1 MIKQV
6 LMGLFL
12 SIPAVCY
19 SQKFRVGIANVRE
32 QIFSISEI
40 TTPDGLT
47 ISEGNKFPTSIE
59 SFYFGYAYTFSGRLE
74 ANVGIQNTY
83 NKIALFVR
91 FPFPF
96 PAGFPDPYVLK
107 IMNIS
112 NRNFEFPLELSYAL
126 FKKGKF
132 KGKIRGGIV
141 PVWTRNRPNKYE
153 EVPNGPA
160 WSQEVVDALNAA
172 ETIQKSLYMN
182 YQYGL
187 GLSYGRFELSVFQS
201 ANLSRSI
208 SNGYTLNGTTY
219 PFDRRIASTRI
230 GLFYSFR
237 LKKEKQ

>member
-12 SIPAVCY
+12 SIPVVCY
-19 SQKFRVGIANVRE
+19 SQEFRVGLGIVNE
-32 QIFSISEI
+32 QISSISEI
-40 TTPDGLT
+40 TTPDGLI
-47 ISEGNKFPTSIE
+47 ISEGNKFPNSIE
-59 SFYFGYAYTFSGRLE
+59 SFYVGYAYSLSPKFQ
-74 ANVGIQNTY
+74 ANIGIQNTY
-83 NKIALFVR
+83 NYISLFVQV
-91 FPFPF
+91 PSP
-96 PAGFPDPYVLK
+96 
-107 IMNIS
+107 IS
-112 NRNFEFPLELSYAL
+112 TKVRGVRNRNFEFPIEVSYVL
-126 FKKGKF
+126 FNKGKF
-132 KGKIRGGIV
+132 NFKLRGGLV
-141 PVWTRNRPNKYE
+141 PVWSVSRSLQMT
-153 EVPNGPA
+153 EVPEGPD

-172 ETIQKSLYMN
+172 ETIPKSFYMN

-237 LKKEKQ
+237 LKKEKR